1 MGVISDNA
9 RIIYMIL
16 LIILGSGLL
25 TVAVGVYMWTRDQ
38 KNNKPLSDID
48 WGKEKEK
55 MLLLATEK
63 KANREQNK
71 EDDKSEKREDPK

>member
-1 MGVISDNA
+1 MGEISDNA
-9 RIIYMIL
+9 RIFYMIL

-25 TVAVGVYMWTRDQ
+25 TAAVGVYMWTRDQ

-71 EDDKSEKREDPK
+71 ADDKSEKREDPK